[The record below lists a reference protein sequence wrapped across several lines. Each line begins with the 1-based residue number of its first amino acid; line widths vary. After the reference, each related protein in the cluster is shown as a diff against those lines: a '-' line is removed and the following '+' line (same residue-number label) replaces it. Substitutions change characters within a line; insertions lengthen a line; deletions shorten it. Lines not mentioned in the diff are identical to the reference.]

1 MSFTFSK
8 RRTFGTRRKVSV
20 IEPEEFTAYITAI
33 LCYLLVVKSGENKK
47 SGGGKVIGMSSPIV

>member
-20 IEPEEFTAYITAI
+20 IELEEFTAYIAVI

-47 SGGGKVIGMSSPIV
+47 AEGVK